1 MTSALPHYFVG
12 TYTKVIISNY
22 ATLNQILFHRTT
34 TIKDQLINE
43 SQSQQEN
50 KAEGMP
56 LVLSNQQLDDALNGP
71 FSSFFKSFLNVFSL
85 IAYLQQQIVQ
95 LNDEVFASKNENA
108 NNSYHIARDKL
119 KKISINDI
127 EMFEQKVNSF
137 MTKSNDEWS
146 DLVNESSQLLIEGF
160 GRLNMKL
167 TDTDLQE
174 LYNLYT
180 ASELVNRLND
190 MKVDC
195 SAQEKSTENHLQNY
209 FTLKCKLTLYS
220 YLGREQQQID
230 NKHIEKSLTSFSE
243 LLASLTK
250 KEKEISKRTQKELQD
265 ITIPFQFIIKKT
277 KSTSAGD

>member
-195 SAQEKSTENHLQNY
+195 SAQEKSTENP
-209 FTLKCKLTLYS
+209 K
-220 YLGREQQQID
+220 
-230 NKHIEKSLTSFSE
+230 KHY
-243 LLASLTK
+243 
-250 KEKEISKRTQKELQD
+250 R
-265 ITIPFQFIIKKT
+265 
-277 KSTSAGD
+277 